1 MAYKEYKPEKLYY
14 SIGEVAALL
23 DESTSLVRFWTD
35 SFSSFVRPVRNA
47 KGDRKYTPKDIDNLR
62 VIHYLVKDQ
71 KMTLE
76 GAAARMKSGKE
87 GLDKKAEV
95 VGRLK
100 GIKEMLLEI
109 SSNMENVEE

>member
-14 SIGEVAALL
+14 SIGEVAELL
-23 DESTSLVRFWTD
+23 GESTSLVRFWTD

-62 VIHYLVKDQ
+62 VIHHLVKDK

-76 GAAARMKSGKE
+76 GAAARMKGNKE
-87 GLDKKAEV
+87 GLDNRAEV
-95 VGRLK
+95 VQRLK
-100 GIKEMLLEI
+100 GIKEMLQDI
-109 SSNMENVEE
+109 ARSIEEE

>member
-14 SIGEVAALL
+14 SIGEVAELL
-23 DESTSLVRFWTD
+23 GESTSLVRFWTD

-62 VIHYLVKDQ
+62 VIHHLVKDK

-76 GAAARMKSGKE
+76 GAAVRMKENKE
-87 GLDKKAEV
+87 GLDNRAEV
-95 VGRLK
+95 VQRLK
-100 GIKEMLLEI
+100 GIKEMLQDI
-109 SSNMENVEE
+109 ARSIEEE